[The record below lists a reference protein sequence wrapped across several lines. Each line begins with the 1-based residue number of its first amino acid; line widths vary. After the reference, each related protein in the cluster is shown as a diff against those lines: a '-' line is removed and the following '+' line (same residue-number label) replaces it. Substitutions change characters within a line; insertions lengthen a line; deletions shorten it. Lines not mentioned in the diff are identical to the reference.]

1 MYCTAA
7 MYYLV

>member
-7 MYYLV
+7 SV